1 VLAMA
6 AITTAAE
13 YQLVREAIQT
23 LSTAGTRLA
32 SFTVDGQSYSYA
44 ADQLPQLYKREEV
57 LARRLCTRNLRK
69 RTTPD
74 FSYNA

>member
-1 VLAMA
+1 MA

-13 YQLVREAIQT
+13 YQIVREAIQT
-23 LSTAGTRLA
+23 LTAGSTRVA
-32 SFTVDGQSYSYA
+32 NFTVDGISYSYA
-44 ADQLPQLYKREEV
+44 VDQLPQLRERERE

-74 FSYNA
+74 FSF